1 MECSSREANLGLE
14 IWLKSTLCLYIADT
28 HMHTQMYN
36 DIYIYNYIYI
46 CIYIFI
52 CVCTDRDGC
61 LAPSQQVQVSTR
73 SKTGKESE
81 AAKPAKPARPAKL
94 HTAMEYRWRSL
105 LVELTQVRICFAD
118 DWFNPDIYL
127 KPFKGEF
134 EQLQNQLV
142 KMWMFF
148 GI

>member
-1 MECSSREANLGLE
+1 M
-14 IWLKSTLCLYIADT
+14 
-28 HMHTQMYN
+28 
-36 DIYIYNYIYI
+36 
-46 CIYIFI
+46 
-52 CVCTDRDGC
+52 CTDRDAC